1 MTKYRL
7 HLTVTER
14 SMFTEWVQKGKRKAQ
29 DIQKAHI
36 LLNSDEEVER
46 KSETFIADTFAV
58 SVKTVERVRKEFCLG
73 GIKMFEP
80 KLRQTRS
87 DKKIDA
93 RVEAHL
99 ITLLC
104 QSPTEEEEPTESE
117 KPKGSKKWK
126 LQMLAN
132 RLIELEVVE
141 HISTTMVS
149 KLLKKTNL
157 SLSRRNNG

>member
-14 SMFTEWVQKGKRKAQ
+14 AMFTDWVQKGKRKAQ

-46 KSETFIADTFAV
+46 KSETFISDTFAV
-58 SVKTVERVRKEFCLG
+58 SVKTVERVRKEFCIEG
-73 GIKMFEP
+73 VKMFEP

-104 QSPTEEEEPTESE
+104 QSPIEEESESE
-117 KPKGSKKWK
+117 KPEGSKKWK